1 MKCSLEGAKWH
12 HPSPLDDPMFLD
24 AAEHHAAPPSR
35 GAARGM
41 RAASG
46 LTFFSFFPSQLT
58 EIMQLMNAYFSA
70 TRCQQGKGD
79 DVDIS
84 KAESTAVGFKH
95 LASTLTPTLLELP
108 SHPV

>member
-1 MKCSLEGAKWH
+1 MASSFAFRRSNVLGCCRASRSSTLLQRCQRDAGCQRADL
-12 HPSPLDDPMFLD
+12 PLFL
-24 AAEHHAAPPSR
+24 
-35 GAARGM
+35 
-41 RAASG
+41 
-46 LTFFSFFPSQLT
+46 PSQLT